1 MPSEARPF
9 PLIVESKSP
18 CVADAIGALERR
30 LNAFYATNIS
40 YYNSAAES
48 DKTLFWEPVAALSRS
63 IVAAR
68 PRVRIL
74 EVGAE
79 KSQLPDYLSRSFSR
93 KQLDFVAHDIN
104 DTNKEFYQQRQ
115 VPLLVGSLAELKD
128 EEPFDIIVSFFAY
141 EHMPRPAESLD
152 LMQSLL
158 RSDGRLV
165 IICPKYTCPL
175 YIPPRRSTFEPLAA
189 TAHQFASRPRVPGD
203 AVDRSTE
210 ILRRPRSRRV
220 SCHVSARPRRGA
232 YGVPRRPRGASRARL
247 ERRGFAGEISVDQIL
262 GS

>member
-74 EVGAE
+74 EVGAG
-79 KSQLPDYLSRSFSR
+79 R
-93 KQLDFVAHDIN
+93 
-104 DTNKEFYQQRQ
+104 
-115 VPLLVGSLAELKD
+115 
-128 EEPFDIIVSFFAY
+128 VSF
-141 EHMPRPAESLD
+141 
-152 LMQSLL
+152 QT
-158 RSDGRLV
+158 
-165 IICPKYTCPL
+165 I
-175 YIPPRRSTFEPLAA
+175 
-189 TAHQFASRPRVPGD
+189 
-203 AVDRSTE
+203 
-210 ILRRPRSRRV
+210 
-220 SCHVSARPRRGA
+220 
-232 YGVPRRPRGASRARL
+232 
-247 ERRGFAGEISVDQIL
+247 
-262 GS
+262 